1 MALKG
6 RKYVNF
12 PISMDSLKNADIFC
26 DLRRRTL
33 PGNKYR
39 KQKHVSDTETEIEQ
53 KLETKEKNIDTK
65 SYNNKLAPMG
75 NKWVDPETHK
85 VVDMKWNENNI
96 VKVDSLDIDE
106 QLYEGSN
113 YNARKS
119 IQTYILYLW
128 SIDYGP

>member
-1 MALKG
+1 
-6 RKYVNF
+6 
-12 PISMDSLKNADIFC
+12 
-26 DLRRRTL
+26 
-33 PGNKYR
+33 
-39 KQKHVSDTETEIEQ
+39 
-53 KLETKEKNIDTK
+53 
-65 SYNNKLAPMG
+65 MG
-75 NKWVDPETHK
+75 NKWVDSETHK

-128 SIDYGP
+128 TIVYGHGFEEKF